1 MIFRSTVHHRNRWS
15 VVRHLEASYDGG
27 VVQRPR
33 GVVRRRCRTTPGG
46 VVTAVVSYD
55 TSRRRTTPPSSS
67 HPTLGNQRPMNVDY
81 LFGTCLWQ
89 LLLLQD
95 PQYFHLPCG
104 HEFFSF
110 KFRPSCTLACCVV
123 YPGEE
128 TDSDWD
134 SQATVLD
141 EEPEEGDTDDK

>member
-1 MIFRSTVHHRNRWS
+1 MLTIC
-15 VVRHLEASYDGG
+15 LELA
-27 VVQRPR
+27 
-33 GVVRRRCRTTPGG
+33 
-46 VVTAVVSYD
+46 
-55 TSRRRTTPPSSS
+55 
-67 HPTLGNQRPMNVDY
+67 
-81 LFGTCLWQ
+81 WQ

-128 TDSDWD
+128 TESDWD

>member
-1 MIFRSTVHHRNRWS
+1 MLTLC
-15 VVRHLEASYDGG
+15 LELA
-27 VVQRPR
+27 
-33 GVVRRRCRTTPGG
+33 
-46 VVTAVVSYD
+46 
-55 TSRRRTTPPSSS
+55 
-67 HPTLGNQRPMNVDY
+67 
-81 LFGTCLWQ
+81 WQ

-141 EEPEEGDTDDK
+141 EEPEEGDTDDKETQHSYEFIHES